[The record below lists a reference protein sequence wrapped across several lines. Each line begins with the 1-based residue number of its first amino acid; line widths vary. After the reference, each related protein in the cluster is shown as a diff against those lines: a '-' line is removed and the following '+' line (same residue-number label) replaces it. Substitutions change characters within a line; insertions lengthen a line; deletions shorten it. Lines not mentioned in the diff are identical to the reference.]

1 MRLLK
6 SYGQLG
12 MDRKKKAEIMEVR
25 SVMWD
30 LFGMDLR
37 GKNGNGK
44 RKRINKDWGFS
55 FSALA
60 SALSLSFLVVMMVS
74 GGAKDRLILEN
85 ASCSLDFPLL
95 FFFFFSTFS
104 NYLQVFNSLLTI
116 LLKQNHSSFLVFFS
130 FFR

>member
-1 MRLLK
+1 MANWVWIGRKRQRLLK
-6 SYGQLG
+6 L
-12 MDRKKKAEIMEVR
+12 EV
-25 SVMWD
+25 
-30 LFGMDLR
+30 FGMDLR

-74 GGAKDRLILEN
+74 GGAKDRLILIDGN
-85 ASCSLDFPLL
+85 ASCSLDFP
-95 FFFFFSTFS
+95 FFFFSTFS

>member
-44 RKRINKDWGFS
+44 RKRMNKDWGFS

-74 GGAKDRLILEN
+74 GGAKDRLILIDGN
-85 ASCSLDFPLL
+85 ASCSLDFPL
-95 FFFFFSTFS
+95 FFFSPTFS